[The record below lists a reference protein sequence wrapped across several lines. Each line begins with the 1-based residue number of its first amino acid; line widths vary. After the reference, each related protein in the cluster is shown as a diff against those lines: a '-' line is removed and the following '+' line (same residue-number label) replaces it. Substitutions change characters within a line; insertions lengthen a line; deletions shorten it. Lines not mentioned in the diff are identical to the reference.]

1 MPVQLNQDKVTLK
14 LFASVVQ
21 AGKVER
27 GFDLVQRLHS
37 EKAMDLAIQMAD
49 RVGHR
54 KLSDRIEEVKLQ
66 KYPPIDEC
74 FDDQPFDDSASF
86 DSGRRAESFDEAEPA
101 INTRQQRHEY
111 SKRISPDGGRVYTP
125 SQRRSTSLNESDNE
139 QYFTDEES
147 PPCESLKRKLEQDDA
162 PSVMKRINPFA
173 KKKLESP
180 AKGIMKI
187 ASSPTKL
194 SLSRAS
200 TFSAKSRQKQRSGK
214 QIV

>member
-1 MPVQLNQDKVTLK
+1 M
-14 LFASVVQ
+14 Q

-66 KYPPIDEC
+66 KYPPIDES
-74 FDDQPFDDSASF
+74 FDEQPFDDSASF
-86 DSGRRAESFDEAEPA
+86 DSGRRSERSATFGEAEPA
-101 INTRQQRHEY
+101 INTRQQRYEH

-125 SQRRSTSLNESDNE
+125 SQGRSASLNKSDEE

-147 PPCESLKRKLEQDDA
+147 PPRESLKRKLEQDDA
-162 PSVMKRINPFA
+162 PSVIKRINPFA
-173 KKKLESP
+173 KKKMESP

-187 ASSPTKL
+187 VSSPTRL
-194 SLSRAS
+194 SLSRSS

>member
-1 MPVQLNQDKVTLK
+1 
-14 LFASVVQ
+14 
-21 AGKVER
+21 
-27 GFDLVQRLHS
+27 
-37 EKAMDLAIQMAD
+37 MDLAIQMAD

-66 KYPPIDEC
+66 KYPPIDEYNGE
-74 FDDQPFDDSASF
+74 QFDDSASF
-86 DSGRRAESFDEAEPA
+86 DSGRRSERSASFDEAEPEIA
-101 INTRQQRHEY
+101 TRQQRLEY

-125 SQRRSTSLNESDNE
+125 SQGRSAARNNSGEE

-147 PPCESLKRKLEQDDA
+147 PPRETLKRKFEQDDA
-162 PSVMKRINPFA
+162 PKAMKRINPFA

-194 SLSRAS
+194 SLSRSS